1 MNARRYS
8 RAVTTG
14 QGVRPGGREAQ
25 KRRTRN
31 AIVAA
36 TRELVAGGGT
46 PSIDE
51 IAAAADVSRR
61 TIYLHF
67 PTLDQLLLDAASGLL
82 AETTVDARLVA
93 SEERGED
100 ALARTDALARGLSE
114 VAPSALPLGCKLIA
128 LTVDAGPPPEGPVR
142 RGYRRVSW
150 VERALAPVR
159 EQLAPERYERLVSAL
174 CVVLGWEAMV
184 VLRDIRGLD
193 AGDEEETLR
202 WAARAL
208 VQAALDEERGGAS

>member
-8 RAVTTG
+8 PAVTTG
-14 QGVRPGGREAQ
+14 QEVRSGGREAQ
-25 KRRTRN
+25 KRRTR
-31 AIVAA
+31 AVIVAA
-36 TRELVAGGGT
+36 ARELVAAGRT

-67 PTLDQLLLDAASGLL
+67 PTLDHLLLDAASGLL
-82 AETTVDARLVA
+82 AEATVDERLA
-93 SEERGED
+93 AAEERGED
-100 ALARTDALARGLSE
+100 AVARTDALARGLAE
-114 VAPSALPLGCKLIA
+114 TAPSALPLGRKLIA
-128 LTVDAGPPPEGPVR
+128 LTVDSPAGSVR
-142 RGYRRVSW
+142 RGSRRTSW

-159 EQLAPERYERLVSAL
+159 DELAPERYERLVSAL

-193 AGDEEETLR
+193 ADDEEFTLR

-208 VQAALDEERGGAS
+208 VHAALDEERAS

>member
-14 QGVRPGGREAQ
+14 QEVRPGGREAQ

-36 TRELVAGGGT
+36 TRELVASGRT
-46 PSIDE
+46 PSIEE
-51 IAAAADVSRR
+51 IAVAADVSRR
-61 TIYLHF
+61 TIYMHF

-82 AETTVDARLVA
+82 AETAVDGRLAA
-93 SEERGED
+93 SEERGDD
-100 ALARTDALARGLSE
+100 ALARTDALARGLVE
-114 VAPSALPLGCKLIA
+114 VAPSAMPLGRKLIA
-128 LTVDAGPPPEGPVR
+128 LTVDAPSESGSTR
-142 RGYRRVSW
+142 RGYRRTSW
-150 VERALAPVR
+150 VERALSPAR
-159 EQLAPERYERLVSAL
+159 EQLSPERYERLVSAL

-193 AGDEEETLR
+193 ADEEEQTLR

-208 VQAALDEERGGAS
+208 VQAALEEERS

>member
-1 MNARRYS
+1 MCALTSPNRARKSSSRPSGTSKQLMNRTTASSFGMHLCATSARRYS
-8 RAVTTG
+8 PGVTTG

-25 KRRTRN
+25 KRRTRT

-36 TRELVAGGGT
+36 TRELVAGGRT

-51 IAAAADVSRR
+51 IAVAADVSRR

-93 SEERGED
+93 SEEQGQD

-114 VAPSALPLGCKLIA
+114 VAPSALPLGRKLIA
-128 LTVDAGPPPEGPVR
+128 LTVDAG
-142 RGYRRVSW
+142 
-150 VERALAPVR
+150 
-159 EQLAPERYERLVSAL
+159 
-174 CVVLGWEAMV
+174 
-184 VLRDIRGLD
+184 
-193 AGDEEETLR
+193 
-202 WAARAL
+202 
-208 VQAALDEERGGAS
+208 

>member
-8 RAVTTG
+8 PAVTTG
-14 QGVRPGGREAQ
+14 QEVRSGGREAQ
-25 KRRTRN
+25 KRRTRA

-36 TRELVAGGGT
+36 ARELVAAGRT

-67 PTLDQLLLDAASGLL
+67 PTLDHLLLDAASGLL
-82 AETTVDARLVA
+82 AEATVDERLA
-93 SEERGED
+93 AAEERGED
-100 ALARTDALARGLSE
+100 AVARTDALARGLAE
-114 VAPSALPLGCKLIA
+114 TAPSALPLGRKLIA
-128 LTVDAGPPPEGPVR
+128 LTVDSPAGSVR
-142 RGYRRVSW
+142 RGYRRTSW

-159 EQLAPERYERLVSAL
+159 DELSPERYERLVSAL

-193 AGDEEETLR
+193 ADDEESTLR

-208 VQAALDEERGGAS
+208 VQAALQEQRGDVP

>member
-1 MNARRYS
+1 
-8 RAVTTG
+8 
-14 QGVRPGGREAQ
+14 VRPGGREAQ
-25 KRRTRN
+25 KRRTRT

-36 TRELVAGGGT
+36 TRELVAAGRT

-114 VAPSALPLGCKLIA
+114 VAPSALPLGRKLIA
-128 LTVDAGPPPEGPVR
+128 LTVDAAPGSVR
-142 RGYRRVSW
+142 RGYRRASW
-150 VERALAPVR
+150 VERALAPAR
-159 EQLAPERYERLVSAL
+159 EQLSPERYERLVSAL

-193 AGDEEETLR
+193 ADDEEQTLR

-208 VQAALDEERGGAS
+208 VQAALDEERGDPS